1 MSQSPDFTTMA
12 YGVNFAKPSF
22 ADWKASVEKASGKT
36 LEQLVSATMEQIDVY
51 KRQHEYLPRGE
62 NNYIE
67 MYVL

>member
-36 LEQLVSATMEQIDVY
+36 LEQLVSATMEQIDVCLLY
-51 KRQHEYLPRGE
+51 TS
-62 NNYIE
+62 
-67 MYVL
+67 